1 MLDTGFR
8 EADKPLGMRTVPI
21 VALALAAML
30 VSGCITFS
38 GEPTP
43 TPSQAPTEI
52 PMITPEPTS
61 PPTPEPTEGPPTPTP
76 DPLAT
81 PRPTPIDIA
90 PFLTS
95 EVTILN
101 LGDAPLGVTVTLL
114 DPDSTDEFTI
124 GTFHL
129 EPGQVTSQSIIPALF
144 RLDFGWSGVDDVG
157 TCDITIGEAEQI
169 QFAVVPTG
177 IVMATNGVEPADA
190 AEMIVAT
197 SSRCQAES
205 ET

>member
-1 MLDTGFR
+1 V
-8 EADKPLGMRTVPI
+8 RTVPT
-21 VALALAAML
+21 VVLTLAAIVL
-30 VSGCITFS
+30 SGCVTFS
-38 GEPTP
+38 GEPTDAP
-43 TPSQAPTEI
+43 TQIPTEI

-61 PPTPEPTEGPPTPTP
+61 PPTEPPTAGQPTPTP
-76 DPLAT
+76 DPNAT

-101 LGDAPLGVTVTLL
+101 LSDAPLTVTVTLL
-114 DPDSTDEFTI
+114 DPESTDEFTI

-129 EPGQVTSQSIIPALF
+129 EAGQVTHQSIVPALF
-144 RLDFGWSGVDDVG
+144 RLDFGFTGVSDAG
-157 TCDITIGEAEQI
+157 TCAITVGEAEQI

-177 IVMATNGVEPADA
+177 IVFATNGAEPADP

-197 SSRCQAES
+197 SSRCQAGSES
-205 ET
+205 